1 MNLPNSVTLA
11 RIAVCPA
18 IFVLALSSSTVLRY
32 GAFALFLLAAFSD
45 VWDGHLARK
54 HGLITNAGKLLD
66 PIADKL
72 LLAST
77 LVPFYLIGQ
86 RAGDL
91 DRVPWWGSF
100 PFWILAV
107 VFGREALVTLFRGYA
122 ARRGVVISAGR
133 SGKYKALVQN
143 LFVGGLLLWFPLV
156 RTAAG
161 AEWAG
166 GAWGAWR
173 AFHSTWIGVLLGA
186 AVLLTV
192 YSMID
197 YFWSFRAVARRQPT

>member
-1 MNLPNSVTLA
+1 MNLPNAVTLA

-18 IFVLALSSSTVLRY
+18 IFLLALSSSTSLRY
-32 GAFALFLLAAFSD
+32 AAFVLFLAAAFSD

-72 LLAST
+72 LLVST

-86 RAGDL
+86 RADEL
-91 DRVPWWGSF
+91 SRVPWWGGF
-100 PFWILAV
+100 PFWALAV

-122 ARRGVVISAGR
+122 VHRGVVISAGT
-133 SGKYKALVQN
+133 SGKYKALAQN
-143 LFVGGLLLWFPLV
+143 LFIGGLLLWFPLV
-156 RTAAG
+156 RTAEDAG
-161 AEWAG
+161 WAG
-166 GAWGAWR
+166 GAWGVWR
-173 AFHSTWIGVLLGA
+173 AFHSTWIGALLA
-186 AVLLTV
+186 AAILLTV

-197 YFWSFRAVARRQPT
+197 YFWSFRAVARRRPT